1 MWMLKGHWHAQLLDT
16 GQEASSFVLPFFLE
30 LIKNDPVVLGVM
42 VVTGEE
48 NLCKVRESM
57 ASSHRP
63 A

>member
-16 GQEASSFVLPFFLE
+16 GQEALSFVLPFFLE
-30 LIKNDPVVLGVM
+30 LIKNGPVVLGVM

-48 NLCKVRESM
+48 NLCKVHESM